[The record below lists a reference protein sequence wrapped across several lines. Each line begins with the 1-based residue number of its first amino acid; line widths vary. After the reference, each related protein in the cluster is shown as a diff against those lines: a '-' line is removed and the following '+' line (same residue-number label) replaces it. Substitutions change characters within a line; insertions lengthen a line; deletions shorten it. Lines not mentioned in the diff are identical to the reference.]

1 MGLAEDYKTI
11 AEQMSNNFS
20 KKTFFLIRDLMI
32 QEILVDIHFTYV
44 KIEQLNLNLEK
55 IKVEFFN
62 DNIMNEVGDTVSLL
76 HFEISQ
82 PIDKFPLQ
90 TFCQLS
96 LENLLDYIKDIKFD
110 VLIGRFVPKNNIN
123 HHHLRTASLQ
133 FATRNLF
140 KSIGIEVM
148 DNSGECSICYERTFC
163 KTVCN
168 HHICF
173 SCCSQLKLSSP
184 NNSDDD
190 DENSEDENIHCP
202 LCRSIVLYSQTG
214 GCCHR

>member
-1 MGLAEDYKTI
+1 MGLTEDYKTI
-11 AEQMSNNFS
+11 AEQMCNNFT
-20 KKTFFLIRDLMI
+20 KNTFFVIRDLLI
-32 QEILVDIHFTYV
+32 NEILIDIHFTYCRIDV
-44 KIEQLNLNLEK
+44 VNVEK

-62 DNIMNEVGDTVSLL
+62 DNILNTEADSISLL
-76 HFEISQ
+76 HFEIQQ
-82 PIDKFPLQ
+82 PIDKFPLE
-90 TFCQLS
+90 TFCKLT
-96 LENLLDYIKDIKFD
+96 LENLLDYIKDVKFD
-110 VLIGRFVPKNNIN
+110 VLIGRFVPRNNNN

-140 KSIGIEVM
+140 KSIGIDVM

-163 KTVCN
+163 KSVCN

-184 NNSDDD
+184 NNSDD
-190 DENSEDENIHCP
+190 ENSDDDNIHCP
-202 LCRSIVLYSQTG
+202 LCRSVLLYSHTG